1 MTIPNLLSVLRLF
14 ITIFFIIA
22 IYEDR
27 MRTALLL
34 FLLQA
39 FTDLLDGFLARTMGS
54 KTRLGAFLDPLAD
67 KAMLLSAYV
76 VLNLKGIVPLWLTWT
91 VLLRDIVLVTGFA
104 VLYKLSL
111 QGNPMPSYWGKMTTF
126 FQILTIVYILW
137 SMDRTYAPF
146 FFYPTALITV
156 ISGIHYVSRGI
167 RIISKTS

>member
-14 ITIFFIIA
+14 ITIFFITA

-76 VLNLKGIVPLWLTWT
+76 VLNLKGILPLWLTWT

-104 VLYKLSL
+104 VLYRLSL
-111 QGNPMPSYWGKMTTF
+111 QGKPTPSYWGKMTTF

-137 SMDRTYAPF
+137 STDRTYAPF
-146 FFYPTALITV
+146 FFYPTALITF